1 MSSSAKAGPRVV
13 PKRSAGP
20 RPPAWL
26 ALGELAGGIDGSIA
40 TATNADGSILVG
52 SASTESGGYQAM
64 IWDSVHGMR
73 NLKMVLENDFG
84 LDLSGWDLTGA
95 ADISDDGLTI
105 VGSGINSGRYEAWIA
120 VIPEPASWV
129 LLLAGLQSVWHLSD
143 HRR

>member
-1 MSSSAKAGPRVV
+1 
-13 PKRSAGP
+13 
-20 RPPAWL
+20 
-26 ALGELAGGIDGSIA
+26 
-40 TATNADGSILVG
+40 
-52 SASTESGGYQAM
+52 M

-73 NLKMVLENDFG
+73 SLKMVLENDFG

-129 LLLAGLQSVWHLSD
+129 LLVAGAIGVALLRP
-143 HRR
+143 RR